1 MSLDVTQIVD
11 RQPVSRFL
19 LGVLFLCTLVT
30 LADGY
35 NISVIAFAAPAI
47 VKAWHL
53 DRSALGPLF
62 SSSLVAG
69 LIGPFLFGTLGDR
82 IGRRSAM
89 IAAVLIIGIFG
100 VVSGYC
106 TSVVQLI
113 VTRFIAGIGM
123 SGALAVTV
131 AAVNEFAP
139 RRLRATFVTIVFSGT
154 TIGSGLPGLVAPSLM
169 AAQGWQSLFFVG
181 GVVPVVLAMA
191 VYLLLPET
199 PKFLCLRAI
208 GAQSRESPE
217 APEARRGATGH
228 EELVELLRR
237 LDPQLQLPGP
247 PAAAGADTRFFLSG
261 EETSG
266 ASSIGQLFAGK
277 LALLTPLLWFGAF
290 VAMIVFHSFNTWLP
304 TLLTDSGVSFEHA
317 SHMVVVFQFLGTL
330 GGWVIARPLDR
341 FGMAPCTIL
350 YALSIP
356 AVASLGWPGHGD
368 LMMTVL
374 VALAGF
380 CILGLHFAQVACV
393 SSVYPTGVRAFG
405 VGWFMLFARVGGALG
420 PAIVGV
426 LVGQHMS
433 MSTLFYW
440 ATAPLAVGT
449 VASVAV
455 AVLYQANYHK
465 KAGAAASFAVRQPT

>member
-1 MSLDVTQIVD
+1 MSLDVTEVVD
-11 RQPVSRFL
+11 HQPVSRFL

-35 NISVIAFAAPAI
+35 NISVIAFAAPGI

-53 DRSALGPLF
+53 NRSALGPLF

-89 IAAVLIIGIFG
+89 IAAVLMIGIFG

-106 TSVVQLI
+106 TSLVALI

-139 RRLRATFVTIVFSGT
+139 LRLRATFVTIVFSGT

-169 AAQGWQSLFFVG
+169 AGQGWQSLFFVG

-199 PKFLCLRAI
+199 PQFLSLRAS
-208 GAQSRESPE
+208 GHS
-217 APEARRGATGH
+217 APSAT
-228 EELVELLRR
+228 
-237 LDPQLQLPGP
+237 
-247 PAAAGADTRFFLSG
+247 A
-261 EETSG
+261 
-266 ASSIGQLFAGK
+266 SIGQLFTGK

-290 VAMIVFHSFNTWLP
+290 VAMIVFHSFNSWLP
-304 TLLTDSGVSFEHA
+304 TLMTDSGVPFDKA
-317 SHMVVVFQFLGTL
+317 SRMVVVFQFLGTL

-350 YALSIP
+350 YVLSIP
-356 AVASLGWPGHGD
+356 AVASLGWPGHSD

-393 SSVYPTGVRAFG
+393 SSVYPTSVRAFG

-433 MSTLFYW
+433 MSSLFYW
-440 ATAPLAVGT
+440 ATLPLAAGA

-455 AVLYQANYHK
+455 TVLYQANYHK
-465 KAGAAASFAVRQPT
+465 KVGAAPSFAVRQPT

>member
-19 LGVLFLCTLVT
+19 LGVLCLCTLVT

-35 NISVIAFAAPAI
+35 NISVIAFAAPGIA
-47 VKAWHL
+47 KAWHL
-53 DRSALGPLF
+53 NRAALGPLF

-69 LIGPFLFGTLGDR
+69 LIGPFVFGTLGDR
-82 IGRRSAM
+82 IGRQSAM
-89 IAAVLIIGIFG
+89 IVAVLMIGIFG

-106 TSVVQLI
+106 MSVASLI
-113 VTRFIAGIGM
+113 ITRFIAGIGM

-199 PKFLCLRAI
+199 PKFLCLR
-208 GAQSRESPE
+208 GR
-217 APEARRGATGH
+217 H
-228 EELVELLRR
+228 EELVKLLRR
-237 LDPQLQLPGP
+237 LDPQLQLPAPMGP
-247 PAAAGADTRFFLSG
+247 AGADVGFILSG
-261 EETSG
+261 EETSST
-266 ASSIGQLFAGK
+266 SSIGQLLTGK
-277 LALLTPLLWFGAF
+277 LAVLTPLLWFGAF

-304 TLLTDSGVSFEHA
+304 TLMTDSGVPFERA
-317 SHMVVVFQFLGTL
+317 SHMVVLFQFAGTL

-350 YALSIP
+350 YVLSIP
-356 AVASLGWPGHGD
+356 AVASLGWPGHSD

-405 VGWFMLFARVGGALG
+405 VGWFMLFARAGGALG

-455 AVLYQANYHK
+455 TVLYQVNYHK
-465 KAGAAASFAVRQPT
+465 KSGPAESFPIRQPT

>member
-19 LGVLFLCTLVT
+19 LGVLSLCTLVT

-35 NISVIAFAAPAI
+35 NISVIAFAAPGI

-53 DRSALGPLF
+53 NRAALGPLF

-89 IAAVLIIGIFG
+89 IAAVLMIGIFG

-106 TSVVQLI
+106 TSVVPLI

-154 TIGSGLPGLVAPSLM
+154 TIGSGLPGLVAPGLM
-169 AAQGWQSLFFVG
+169 AAGGWQSLFFVG
-181 GVVPVVLAMA
+181 GVVPLVLAMA

-199 PKFLCLRAI
+199 PKFLCLR
-208 GAQSRESPE
+208 GV
-217 APEARRGATGH
+217 H
-228 EELVELLRR
+228 EGLAKLLRR
-237 LDPQLQLPGP
+237 LDPELSVPWPMGPPGP
-247 PAAAGADTRFFLSG
+247 DAPFFLGG
-261 EETSG
+261 EETS
-266 ASSIGQLFAGK
+266 ATSSIGQLFTGK
-277 LALLTPLLWFGAF
+277 LSLLTPLLWFGAF

-304 TLLTDSGVSFEHA
+304 TLMTDSGVPFDKA

-350 YALSIP
+350 YVLSIP
-356 AVASLGWPGHGD
+356 VVASLGLPGHSE

-380 CILGLHFAQVACV
+380 CILGLHFAQVSCV
-393 SSVYPTGVRAFG
+393 SSVYPTSVRAFG

-420 PAIVGV
+420 PAVVGV

-440 ATAPLAVGT
+440 ATLPLAVGT
-449 VASVAV
+449 AASVAV
-455 AVLYQANYHK
+455 TVLYQANYHK
-465 KAGAAASFAVRQPT
+465 KSNAAASFAVGQPT